1 MIPPFP
7 PLVGSKLV
15 LTVNSQDGG
24 GVGWG
29 GVGWGGV
36 GRGRKARRLLKN
48 LFPLEW
54 HFWLVRRDDI
64 DKFDK

>member
-24 GVGWG
+24 GVGCG
-29 GVGWGGV
+29 EEE
-36 GRGRKARRLLKN
+36 KPRRLSKN

-64 DKFDK
+64 DRFDK

>member
-15 LTVNSQDGG
+15 LTVNSQDG
-24 GVGWG
+24 
-29 GVGWGGV
+29 GGV